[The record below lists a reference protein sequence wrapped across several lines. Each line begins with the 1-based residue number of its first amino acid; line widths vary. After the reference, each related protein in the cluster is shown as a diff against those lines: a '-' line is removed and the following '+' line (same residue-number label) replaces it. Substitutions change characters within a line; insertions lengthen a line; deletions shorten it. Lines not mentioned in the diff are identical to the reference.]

1 LSWLSKTI
9 VLLQFN
15 AVNVDFSLRPFVSSD
30 FDALYALDREC
41 YPSGIAYSRR
51 ELRWYLAQPGAICFV
66 SESAGVIAG
75 FILADAE
82 PPRGHI
88 ITIDVAEAH
97 RRRGVGK
104 LLLGAAERALF
115 ECGVR
120 TVEIETATNNEAGIQ
135 FWYVHKYRALGLL
148 PGYYLGRI
156 DAIRMR
162 KELAAAKG
170 S

>member
-1 LSWLSKTI
+1 LKTPG
-9 VLLQFN
+9 LLQFN
-15 AVNVDFSLRPFVSSD
+15 AVDEEFMLRLFSPSD
-30 FDALYALDREC
+30 FDALYTLDREC
-41 YPSGIAYSRR
+41 YPSGIAYSKR

-66 SESAGVIAG
+66 VEANGAIAG
-75 FILADAE
+75 FILADSE
-82 PPRGHI
+82 PPLGHI

-97 RRRGVGK
+97 RRRGVGT
-104 LLLGAAERALF
+104 LLLNAAERALV

-135 FWYVHKYRALGLL
+135 FWYGHKYHALGVV

-156 DAIRMR
+156 DAIVMS
-162 KELAAAKG
+162 KDLTAAKE